1 MPLYQYRCS
10 NCNVELEIQQRI
22 TEPALT
28 DCPNCETNGLKRVI
42 SLGGGFVLKG
52 TGFYNT
58 DYKNAG
64 TTKSEAK
71 PTNTKTET
79 ATETKPVTHTCGAG
93 CMH

>member
-42 SLGGGFVLKG
+42 GLGGGFVLKG

-64 TTKSEAK
+64 VAKNGNNAKSEAK
-71 PTNTKTET
+71 PESTPSTTP
-79 ATETKPVTHTCGAG
+79 AHTCGAE
-93 CMH
+93 CAH

>member
-28 DCPNCETNGLKRVI
+28 DCPNCETDGLKRVI
-42 SLGGGFVLKG
+42 GLGGGFVLKG

-79 ATETKPVTHTCGAG
+79 ATETKPAAHACSAG
-93 CMH
+93 CEH